1 MDDVR
6 FKNAYALISSGQEEK
21 GLDEIREFLQHNP
34 NVWNAWFLLGWGLR
48 KMERYADAEA
58 AFRKAL
64 EMGGSENEETYNEI
78 SLCLMAKEDFSGAKE
93 NLLKAL
99 SLAPENAKI
108 ISNLGF
114 VALKEGEIE
123 MARKYF
129 SSVLEFDPNDAIA
142 AAELAKLESGC

>member
-1 MDDVR
+1 MDDER
-6 FKNAYALISSGQEEK
+6 FKNAYALISSDQEEK
-21 GLDEIREFLQHNP
+21 GLEEIREFLLHNP

-48 KMERYADAEA
+48 KLERYADAEG
-58 AFRKAL
+58 AFQKAL
-64 EMGGSENEETYNEI
+64 ELGGKENAETYNEL
-78 SLCLMAKEDFSGAKE
+78 SLCLMAKNDFYGAKE

-99 SLAPENAKI
+99 SLAPENTKI

-123 MARKYF
+123 LARKYF
-129 SSVLEFDPNDAIA
+129 SSVLEFEPNDAIA

>member
-1 MDDVR
+1 
-6 FKNAYALISSGQEEK
+6 
-21 GLDEIREFLQHNP
+21 
-34 NVWNAWFLLGWGLR
+34 
-48 KMERYADAEA
+48 
-58 AFRKAL
+58 
-64 EMGGSENEETYNEI
+64 
-78 SLCLMAKEDFSGAKE
+78 MAKEDFSGAKE

-108 ISNLGF
+108 ISNLGC

-129 SSVLEFDPNDAIA
+129 SSVLEFEPNDAIA